1 MLCCYDISSPQIYKL
16 DKMYLPPSGL
26 HPLLSCLASKPLLAN
41 SASSLTKRYFA
52 SVALF
57 RKTIVTRRA
66 NLNTIFNTVF
76 DDYMKTSS
84 CFSSIFWLVSGT
96 FLLEC
101 QEIDFAHKDWY
112 VFYSYWFSAIK
123 SRFYYH
129 CRKSIFM
136 TQNKQFQFQ

>member
-1 MLCCYDISSPQIYKL
+1 MLTAFSNISITEPFATEVITTITTTITRCWKKLLYIYNRENICFVVTISPQIYKL

-76 DDYMKTSS
+76 DDYMETSS
-84 CFSSIFWLVSGT
+84 CFSSIFWLGSSA
-96 FLLEC
+96 FL
-101 QEIDFAHKDWY
+101 
-112 VFYSYWFSAIK
+112 
-123 SRFYYH
+123 
-129 CRKSIFM
+129 
-136 TQNKQFQFQ
+136 